1 MKTTFTRKVVSG
13 TLIDVG
19 HNSMWHPPNSYSISS
34 YGVVAPIV
42 WNNAWCSMCSS
53 GSHPDG
59 QIAF

>member
-1 MKTTFTRKVVSG
+1 MFTTKVVSG

-19 HNSMWHPPNSYSISS
+19 HNSMWHPPNNYSISS
-34 YGVVAPIV
+34 FGVVAQIV
-42 WNNAWCSMCSS
+42 WRNMRSN